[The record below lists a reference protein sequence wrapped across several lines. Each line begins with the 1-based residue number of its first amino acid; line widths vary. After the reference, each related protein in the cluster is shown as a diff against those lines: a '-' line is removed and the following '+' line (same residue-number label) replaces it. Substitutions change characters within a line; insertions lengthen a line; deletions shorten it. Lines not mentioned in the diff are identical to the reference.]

1 MKPPAMNDKPAFWFP
16 VKRYGWGWGLPVRW
30 QGWLVFA
37 SYAALMYLGIDYF
50 RPRRDLVGLIVYA
63 AILTMAFIAIV
74 VAKGERPAGW
84 RWGKH

>member
-1 MKPPAMNDKPAFWFP
+1 MNDQPTFWFP

-37 SYAALMYLGIDYF
+37 VYFALQYLGVQYFIDQ
-50 RPRRDLVGLIVYA
+50 RDARGLLIYVVVVTVVL
-63 AILTMAFIAIV
+63 IAFV

-84 RWGKH
+84 RWGGK